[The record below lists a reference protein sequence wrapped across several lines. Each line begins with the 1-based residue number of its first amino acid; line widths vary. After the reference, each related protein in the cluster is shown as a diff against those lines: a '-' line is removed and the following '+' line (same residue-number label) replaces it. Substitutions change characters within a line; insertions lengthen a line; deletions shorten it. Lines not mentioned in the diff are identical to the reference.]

1 MEISKKQANSGEIV
15 LIMSGQLNFIVRKQ
29 LQIALQDAATGGTQ
43 HVIIDLTDVSFIDCA
58 AMGILAQT
66 HQELADAHI
75 TLSVIAAPGRVM
87 DVLYMMNLDKMMTIT
102 PAKQEV

>member
-43 HVIIDLTDVSFIDCA
+43 HVILDLTDVS
-58 AMGILAQT
+58 
-66 HQELADAHI
+66 
-75 TLSVIAAPGRVM
+75 VV
-87 DVLYMMNLDKMMTIT
+87 
-102 PAKQEV
+102 